1 MKVVLVPEENRSD
14 VEELDEEITHGV
26 TIKYVENIKQV
37 LKEALVLQEN

>member
-1 MKVVLVPEENRSD
+1 MPEENRSD
-14 VEELDEEITHGV
+14 VEELDEEITQGV

>member
-14 VEELDEEITHGV
+14 VEELDEEITQGV
-26 TIKYVENIKQV
+26 AIKYVENIKQV